1 MVKTSIPMVNL
12 HDQYLEIKDEIDRSI
27 AGVIDSCHFIN
38 GPDVKAFEEEL
49 ANYLGVKHV
58 IGCAN
63 GTDALQLAFM
73 SLGLEEG
80 DEVITPSFTYAATAE
95 VLGLLKLVPV
105 FVDVDPSDFNI
116 DVKKLERSI
125 SARTK
130 AILPVH
136 LFGGAANM
144 EAIKTIAD
152 KYGLFIIEDNAQ
164 AVGAEYKYS
173 NNSSKKTGTIGDLGT
188 LSFFPSKN
196 LGCYGD
202 GGAVLTNN
210 DSLAAK
216 VRMIAKHGQSKKYYH
231 DVIGC
236 NSRLDSIQAAILRVK
251 LKHLDEYTDRRR
263 GSAAVY
269 DKMLKEVEGI
279 DVPAQPKFSNHV
291 YHQYTIKVKEDR
303 DGLQKH
309 LSEKGISST
318 IYYPV
323 PLHLQKAFVNIPN
336 RKGDLSVTEE
346 IMGQVLSLPID
357 TQISIEQ
364 QEYICTTIKEYNTK

>member
-27 AGVIDSCHFIN
+27 ARVVDSCHFIN

-49 ANYLGVKHV
+49 ASYLGVKHV

-80 DEVITPSFTYAATAE
+80 DEVLTPSFTYAATAE
-95 VLGLLKLVPV
+95 VLGLLKLTPV

-125 SARTK
+125 TARTK

-136 LFGGAANM
+136 LFGNAANM
-144 EAIKTIAD
+144 EAIKGIAD

-164 AVGAEYKYS
+164 AIGAAYHYS
-173 NNSSKKTGTIGDLGT
+173 NGTSKKTGTIGNLGT

-196 LGCYGD
+196 LGAYGD
-202 GGAVLTNN
+202 GGAVLTN
-210 DSLAAK
+210 DDTLASK
-216 VRMIAKHGQSKKYYH
+216 VRMIAKHGQSKKYH
-231 DVIGC
+231 HAVIGC
-236 NSRLDSIQAAILRVK
+236 NSRLDSIQAAVLRVK
-251 LKHLDEYTDRRR
+251 LKHLDMYTEKRR
-263 GSAAVY
+263 GSAAIY
-269 DKMLKEVEGI
+269 NSLLDDIEGI
-279 DVPAQPKFSNHV
+279 TTPERQEYSDHV
-291 YHQYTIKVKEDR
+291 YHQYTIKVSQGR
-303 DGLQKH
+303 DKLQAY
-309 LSEKGISST
+309 LSERGISST

-323 PLHLQKAFVNIPN
+323 PLHLQKAFMNIPN
-336 RKGDLSVTEE
+336 RKGDLSATEE

-364 QEYICTTIKEYNTK
+364 QEYICTTIKEYNT